1 MFSDGS
7 GLFLPIV
14 TSMIIVELL
23 YLYTK
28 KQYPPGPPGLP
39 VLGVALEHPKTEF
52 WKTYARWGQ
61 KYSPKGIMSFHVLGR
76 RIIVLNKGSIA
87 TEMLD
92 KNSNIYSDRPFPIMA
107 GLLLRREKSI
117 FFMLVIA

>member
-1 MFSDGS
+1 MNRR
-7 GLFLPIV
+7 V
-14 TSMIIVELL
+14 AIVELVVIPFL
-23 YLYTK
+23 
-28 KQYPPGPPGLP
+28 
-39 VLGVALEHPKTEF
+39 
-52 WKTYARWGQ
+52 
-61 KYSPKGIMSFHVLGR
+61 SPDMSFHVLGR